1 MSLNPSLSRR
11 RFLITAAAC
20 GLPLA
25 ASAAAPA
32 PVEWSGLVLGGVGSI
47 RLYHP
52 DRQAARTLLARVA
65 DEARRL
71 ERIFSLYDPNS
82 DLSRLNRAGILVD
95 PAPELVDLLGDAAHV
110 AALTGGAFDP
120 TVQPLWTLYA
130 DHFSAEGHDPNGPS
144 EAAVRA
150 ALGHVG
156 LHHLHVSRD
165 RIALDSGAAL
175 TLNGIAQGSITD
187 RVVALLRQAGIT
199 SALVDMG
206 EPCALGRAEG
216 RPWRVGIADPRDG
229 RGVARDVPLADR
241 AAATSAAYGFAF
253 VPGGRLNHLFDPKTG
268 LSADPRRSLT
278 VLAPDATTADG
289 LSTALSLMDAEA
301 IGRIVQGNPEVAVL
315 VVDDEGAVTTFG
327 TV

>member
-1 MSLNPSLSRR
+1 MSLRPKLNRR
-11 RFLITAAAC
+11 RFLVTAAAC

-52 DRQAARTLLARVA
+52 DRKAAEALLARVA

-71 ERIFSLYDPNS
+71 ERVFSLYDANS
-82 DLSRLNRAGILVD
+82 DLSRLNRTGILVD
-95 PAPELVDLLGDAAHV
+95 PAPELVALLRDAQRV
-110 AALTGGAFDP
+110 SALTDGAFDP

-130 DHFSAEGHDPNGPS
+130 SHFATEGHDPNGPS
-144 EAAVRA
+144 DAAVRA

-156 LHHLHVSRD
+156 LHHLHVGRD
-165 RIALDSGAAL
+165 RIALDPGSAL
-175 TLNGIAQGSITD
+175 TLNGIAQGAVTD

-199 SALVDMG
+199 RALVDMG
-206 EPCALGRAEG
+206 EPRALGHADG
-216 RPWRVGIADPRDG
+216 RPWRVGIADPSDG
-229 RGVARDVPLADR
+229 RGVARQVLLADR
-241 AAATSAAYGFAF
+241 AAATSAAYGFEF

-268 LSADPRRSLT
+268 RSADPRRSLT

-289 LSTALSLMDAEA
+289 LSTALALMDAAA
-301 IGRIVQGNPEVAVL
+301 IGRVVAGTPEVGVL
-315 VVDDEGAVTTFG
+315 VLDSGGGVTTFG

>member
-144 EAAVRA
+144 DEAVRG

-156 LHHLHVSRD
+156 LHHLHLSRD
-165 RIALDSGAAL
+165 RIALDPGSAL
-175 TLNGIAQGSITD
+175 TLNGIAQGYITD

-206 EPCALGRAEG
+206 EPRALGRADG
-216 RPWRVGIADPRDG
+216 RPWRIGIADPRDG
-229 RGVARDVPLADR
+229 RGVARDVPLDDR
-241 AAATSAAYGFAF
+241 AAATSAASGFTF
-253 VPGGRLNHLFDPKTG
+253 VPGGRLNHLFDPRTG
-268 LSADPRRSLT
+268 RSADPRRSLT

-301 IGRIVQGNPEVAVL
+301 IGRVIQGNPEVAVL

-327 TV
+327 TI